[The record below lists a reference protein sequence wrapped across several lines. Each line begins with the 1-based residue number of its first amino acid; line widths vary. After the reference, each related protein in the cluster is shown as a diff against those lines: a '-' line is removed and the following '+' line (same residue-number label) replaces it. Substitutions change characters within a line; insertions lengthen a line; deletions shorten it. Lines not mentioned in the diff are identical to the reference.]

1 MSPHQHDYQISVMSQ
16 AEVQTAIDWAG
27 TEGWNPGLDDAACF
41 YAADNQGFLVGK
53 INDQPIASI
62 SAVKYG
68 NSFGFIGLYIVAE
81 PFRHQGNG
89 LRIWD
94 KALEHLRGRNIGLD
108 GVVAQQ
114 DNYRKSGFRL
124 AHRNIRFAGIS
135 RHPKPVAVNIV
146 ELTSLGMEVLLAYD
160 AGFFP
165 AKRADFLKAWVH
177 QPHGHA
183 LGIVENGK
191 LVGYGVIRA
200 CRQGYKIGPLNAE
213 NQDLAT
219 ELFNALTSRIPLG
232 ADVYLDVPEPNAQAL
247 DLVSTV
253 AMQPAFET
261 ARMYT
266 GDFPELALNK
276 IFGITS
282 FELG

>member
-1 MSPHQHDYQISVMSQ
+1 MSLHQHDYQISVMSQ
-16 AEVQTAIDWAG
+16 DEVQTAVDWAG
-27 TEGWNPGLDDAACF
+27 AEGWNPGLDDPASF
-41 YAADNQGFLVGK
+41 YAADSQGFLIGK
-53 INDQPIASI
+53 LNGQPIASI

-81 PFRHQGNG
+81 PFRHQGYG
-89 LRIWD
+89 LQIWN
-94 KALEHLRGRNIGLD
+94 KALEHLLGRNIGLD

-135 RHPKPVAVNIV
+135 KQQKPVAANIV
-146 ELTSLGMEVLLAYD
+146 ELTSLGMEILLAYD

-165 AKRADFLKAWVH
+165 ARRDDFLKAWIN
-177 QPHGHA
+177 QPHTHA

-191 LVGYGVIRA
+191 LAGYGVIRA

-213 NQDLAT
+213 SPDLAH
-219 ELFNALTSRIPLG
+219 ELFNALVGGLPLG
-232 ADVYLDVPEPNAQAL
+232 ADIYLDVPEPNVQARDLAQ
-247 DLVSTV
+247 TH
-253 AMQPAFET
+253 AMQPVFET

-266 GDFPELALNK
+266 GDFPNMALDK

>member
-1 MSPHQHDYQISVMSQ
+1 MSLQQLDYQISVMSQ

-27 TEGWNPGLDDAACF
+27 AEGWNPGLDDAACF

-81 PFRHQGNG
+81 PFRHQGYG
-89 LRIWD
+89 LRLWNR
-94 KALEHLRGRNIGLD
+94 ALASLQGRTVGLD
-108 GVVAQQ
+108 GVLAQQ
-114 DNYRKSGFRL
+114 ENYKKSGFRL
-124 AHRNIRFAGIS
+124 AHRNIRFAGEAAPS
-135 RHPKPVAVNIV
+135 VVVSAPVV
-146 ELTSLGMEVLLAYD
+146 ELASLDFACVLAYD

-165 AKRADFLKAWVH
+165 AQREVFLRAWINPK
-177 QPHGHA
+177 HGDA

-213 NQDLAT
+213 NRDLAN
-219 ELFNALTSRIPLG
+219 ELFNALICRVPLG
-232 ADVYLDVPEPNAQAL
+232 AAIYLDVPEPNAQAL
-247 DLVSTV
+247 ELARMH

-266 GDFPELALNK
+266 GEFPNMALDK

>member
-1 MSPHQHDYQISVMSQ
+1 MSQ
-16 AEVQTAIDWAG
+16 DEVQTAVDWAG
-27 TEGWNPGLDDAACF
+27 AEGWNPGLDDPASF
-41 YAADNQGFLVGK
+41 YAADSQGFLIGK
-53 INDQPIASI
+53 LNGQPIASI

-81 PFRHQGNG
+81 PFRHQGYG
-89 LRIWD
+89 LQIWN
-94 KALEHLRGRNIGLD
+94 KALEHLLGRNIGLD

-135 RHPKPVAVNIV
+135 KQQKPVAANIV
-146 ELTSLGMEVLLAYD
+146 ELTSLGMEILLAYD

-165 AKRADFLKAWVH
+165 ARRDDFLKAWIN
-177 QPHGHA
+177 QPHTHA

-191 LVGYGVIRA
+191 LAGYGVIRA

-213 NQDLAT
+213 SPDLAH
-219 ELFNALTSRIPLG
+219 ELFNALVGGLPLG
-232 ADVYLDVPEPNAQAL
+232 ADIYLDVPEPNVQARDLAQ
-247 DLVSTV
+247 TH
-253 AMQPAFET
+253 AMQPVFET

-266 GDFPELALNK
+266 GDFPNMALDK

>member
-1 MSPHQHDYQISVMSQ
+1 MPSHQHDYQISAMSQ
-16 AEVQTAIDWAG
+16 AELQTAIDWAG
-27 TEGWNPGLDDAACF
+27 AEGWNPGLDDPASF
-41 YAADNQGFLVGK
+41 YAADSQGFLIGK
-53 INDQPIASI
+53 LNDRPVASI

-68 NSFGFIGLYIVAE
+68 DSFGFIGLYIVAE
-81 PFRHQGNG
+81 PFRHQGYG
-89 LRIWD
+89 LQIWD

-108 GVVAQQ
+108 GVFAQQ

-165 AKRADFLKAWVH
+165 AKRDDFLKAWIN
-177 QPHGHA
+177 QPHTYA
-183 LGIVENGK
+183 LGIVENGE

-219 ELFNALTSRIPLG
+219 ELFNALICRPPLG
-232 ADVYLDVPEPNAQAL
+232 TDIYLDVPEPNVQGL
-247 DLVSTV
+247 DLAQTH
-253 AMQPAFET
+253 AMQPVFET
-261 ARMYT
+261 ARMYI
-266 GDFPELALNK
+266 GDIPEMALDK

>member
-1 MSPHQHDYQISVMSQ
+1 MSLHSSDFKIAFMSQ
-16 AEVQTAIDWAG
+16 DELQVTIDWAG
-27 TEGWNPGLDDAACF
+27 AEGWNPGLDDAACF
-41 YAADNQGFLVGK
+41 YAADRQGFLIGK
-53 INDQPIASI
+53 LNERPVASI

-68 NSFGFIGLYIVAE
+68 SSFGFIGLYIVAE
-81 PFRHQGNG
+81 PFRHQGYG
-89 LRIWD
+89 LHIWN
-94 KALEHLRGRNIGLD
+94 KALEHLRGRSIGLD

-114 DNYRKSGFRL
+114 DNYLKSGFRL

-135 RHPKPVAVNIV
+135 HHPKPVAANIV
-146 ELTSLGMEVLLAYD
+146 ELASLGMDVLLAYD

-165 AKRADFLKAWVH
+165 AKRADFLKAWIN
-177 QPHGHA
+177 QPHAHA
-183 LGIVENGK
+183 LGIVENGT

-200 CRQGYKIGPLNAE
+200 CRRGYKIGPLNAE
-213 NQDLAT
+213 NLDLAI
-219 ELFNALTSRIPLG
+219 ELFNALTGRIPLG
-232 ADVYLDVPEPNAQAL
+232 ADIYLDVPEPNAQAL
-247 DLVSTV
+247 DLVSMF

-266 GDFPELALNK
+266 GDFPNLALDK